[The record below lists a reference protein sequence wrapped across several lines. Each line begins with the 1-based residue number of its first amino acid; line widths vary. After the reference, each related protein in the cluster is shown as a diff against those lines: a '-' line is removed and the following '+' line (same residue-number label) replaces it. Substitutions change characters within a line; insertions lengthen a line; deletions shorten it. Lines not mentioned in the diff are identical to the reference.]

1 MSDSLIQLNNT
12 SKKEPSITSGNANKD
27 DSKKKSNNR
36 NKGDYTPSFK
46 GKSKDIEGKVYQV
59 YSEQRKKKEF

>member
-12 SKKEPSITSGNANKD
+12 SKKEPSITSGNVNKD
-27 DSKKKSNNR
+27 DNRKKSNNR

-46 GKSKDIEGKVYQV
+46 GK
-59 YSEQRKKKEF
+59 